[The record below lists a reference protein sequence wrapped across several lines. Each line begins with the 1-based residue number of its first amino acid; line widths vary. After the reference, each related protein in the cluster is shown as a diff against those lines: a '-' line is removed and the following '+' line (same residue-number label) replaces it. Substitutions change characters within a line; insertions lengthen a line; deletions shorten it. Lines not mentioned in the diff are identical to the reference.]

1 MNLFCAKSLQKIEIL
16 KKKMKI
22 GETIKL
28 LSRCIDSGF

>member
-1 MNLFCAKSLQKIEIL
+1 MNLFCAQSLQKIAIL

-22 GETIKL
+22 GEKIKL